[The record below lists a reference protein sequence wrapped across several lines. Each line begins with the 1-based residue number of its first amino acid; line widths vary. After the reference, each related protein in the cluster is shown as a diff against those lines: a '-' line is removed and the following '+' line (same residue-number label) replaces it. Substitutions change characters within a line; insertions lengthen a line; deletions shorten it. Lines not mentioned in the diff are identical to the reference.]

1 MIKNKIGLKSVEIIL
16 AVIVVGLLIAVG
28 YLFISKDDDKK
39 SDDDKIT
46 NTTQGQSNEQSS
58 ETSQTATESQTIAID
73 DLGLQ
78 FEAPTKLGTLTFS
91 PIHLE
96 GGQALNSVTIS
107 SEAATQAGC
116 AQDDGPL
123 GVLTYDRDKGG
134 TLIANARSTNLYYI
148 EPTKACSAI
157 TGLDIS
163 TLQSALESL
172 VSDGKD

>member
-1 MIKNKIGLKSVEIIL
+1 MIKNKMGLKSVEIIL

-28 YLFISKDDDKK
+28 YLFISKDDEK
-39 SDDDKIT
+39 SDDYKIT
-46 NTTQGQSNEQSS
+46 NTAQDQSNEQPSD
-58 ETSQTATESQTIAID
+58 TSQAATESQTIAID

-96 GGQALNSVTIS
+96 GDQALNSVTIS

-116 AQDDGPL
+116 TQDDGPL
-123 GVLTYDRDKGG
+123 GVLTYDRNKGG
-134 TLIANARSTNLYYI
+134 TLVANARSADLYYI
-148 EPTKACSAI
+148 EPTKACSAV
-157 TGLDIS
+157 TRLDIS
-163 TLQSALESL
+163 TLQSALASL